1 MSIPPHSIS
10 VPFSRRRFLKALAL
24 LGAGGVA
31 AGVGLPAVARAE
43 SRVAAVVAE
52 KNIAD
57 LGQYLVSEK
66 LDGVRAR
73 WDGKQ
78 LLSRNQNRFAAPEWF
93 AENFPAETMDGELWM
108 RRGAFQAVSGIVR
121 RKTPGD
127 EWRNIRFVVFDLPNA
142 KAPFAERARR
152 IPELVAG
159 RAPHLAYAPQFGVA
173 SEAELAERF
182 ANIVQNGGEGL
193 MLRKKDSTA
202 SRASDIVKLKLHD
215 DADAVV
221 VAHNPGKGKHLGR
234 LGSLTVRGEDG
245 KQFRVGTGFSDFER
259 ENPPPHG
266 AVITY
271 RHQGRTDSGLPR
283 FPVFMRVRNEEP
295 PQ

>member
-1 MSIPPHSIS
+1 MSIPPH
-10 VPFSRRRFLKALAL
+10 PFTAPLSRRRFLKALAL
-24 LGAGGVA
+24 LGAGAA
-31 AGVGLPAVARAE
+31 AGAPVVARGE

-52 KNIAD
+52 KNIGD
-57 LGQYLVSEK
+57 LSQYLVSEK

-78 LLSRNQNRFAAPEWF
+78 LLSRNQNRFAAPQWF
-93 AENFPAETMDGELWM
+93 AENFPAEAMDGELWIQ
-108 RRGAFQAVSGIVR
+108 RGAFQAVSGAVR

-127 EWRNIRFVVFDLPNA
+127 EWRAVRFVVFDLPNS

-152 IPELVAG
+152 IPQLVAG
-159 RAPHLAYAPQFGVA
+159 RAPHLTHAPQFSAA

-182 ANIVQNGGEGL
+182 ANTVQNGGEGL
-193 MLRKKDSTA
+193 MLRRKDSTSA
-202 SRASDIVKLKLHD
+202 NRAGDIIKLKLHD

-221 VAHNPGKGKHLGR
+221 VAHNPGKGKHRGR

-259 ENPPPHG
+259 ENPPPRG

-271 RHQGRTDSGLPR
+271 RHHGRTDSGLPR